1 MSAMRAGR
9 AMRNAILLAGGLYLL
24 VSTGCGSGSGSS
36 TTVSGSSGSST
47 GGSGTTPTPVNN
59 IQPVQVGVGPT
70 GGDVNQLLTSVTVC
84 LPGTNNCQTISNI
97 LVDTGSSGLRLL
109 ASALTLTLPRASD
122 SNGNPI
128 GNCAAFANNN
138 FAWGPVAT
146 ADIQIAGETASSVP
160 IQLIGA
166 SSFPAVP
173 AACDTGGTATTAA
186 LLGAEGILGVG
197 LFRQDCGSTCASAGA
212 QLPSIYFSC
221 PSSGCVATA
230 VALQKQIQN
239 PVWLFPQDNNGVLIS
254 LPALSDNGGQFVS
267 GSLIFGIGTQSNNML
282 TGAQVYTTDTNGN
295 FTVTFN
301 GVNHSDSFIDSGSNG
316 FFFLSSR
323 ELGIPT
329 CSDNTSFYCPPSTVN
344 ASAITTGANGASST
358 IAFSIA
364 NADQLFATGNNAF
377 NDLGGPAAGGF
388 DLGLPFFY
396 GRAVYVAIEGQSTS
410 GGSGPYWAF

>member
-1 MSAMRAGR
+1 VSAMRAGR
-9 AMRNAILLAGGLYLL
+9 ARRNGILLAGGICLL

-36 TTVSGSSGSST
+36 LSGTGTSGSST
-47 GGSGTTPTPVNN
+47 GGSGTTPTTVNN
-59 IQPVQVGVGPT
+59 TQPVQVGVGPT

-84 LPGTNNCQTISNI
+84 LPATNNCQTISNI

-109 ASALTLTLPRASD
+109 APSVTLTLPRASD
-122 SNGNPI
+122 SSGNPL
-128 GNCAAFANNN
+128 GNCATFANNN
-138 FAWGPVAT
+138 YAWGPVAT
-146 ADIQIAGETASSVP
+146 ADIQIAGEAASSVP

-166 SSFPAVP
+166 ASFPPVP
-173 AACDTGGTATTAA
+173 EACDTGGTATSAA

-197 LFRQDCGSTCASAGA
+197 IFRQDCGSACASAGS

-230 VALQKQIQN
+230 VSLQKQIQN
-239 PVWLFPQDNNGVLIS
+239 PVPLFPQDNNGVLIS
-254 LPALSDNGGQFVS
+254 LPALSQNGSQSVS
-267 GSLIFGIGTQSNNML
+267 GSLIFGIGTQSNNTL

-301 GVNHSDSFIDSGSNG
+301 GVNHSDSFVDSGSNG
-316 FFFLSSR
+316 IFFLNAR

-344 ASAITTGANGASST
+344 ASAITTGANGASNA

-377 NDLGGPAAGGF
+377 NDLGGPTAGGF

-410 GGSGPYWAF
+410 AGSGPYWAF